1 MASPLSIL
9 FLLLSACALLSC
21 SADPVEFQVGGPLG
35 WRKPTG
41 TESETYNQ
49 WASRNR
55 FHVGDSLCKLL
66 SLLSCFTKN
75 AYLNQYVTD
84 FKYENDSVLLVDR
97 EDYASCNT
105 ANPVRQFTDGNTTF
119 RFDRYGFFYFISG
132 EPGHCLGG
140 EKLIVRVMVHPE
152 MGGTAPSPAPMPGM
166 AVGPVPGAGFAGGPG
181 LEPGSGTRSGNSGEA
196 GSSGAS
202 RVGVGISLVGILAMV
217 LSWQMV

>member
-21 SADPVEFQVGGPLG
+21 SADPVEFRVGGPLG

-55 FHVGDSLCKLL
+55 FHVGDSL
-66 SLLSCFTKN
+66 
-75 AYLNQYVTD
+75 Y

-97 EDYASCNT
+97 EDYSSCNT

-202 RVGVGISLVGILAMV
+202 RLGLGISLVGILAMV